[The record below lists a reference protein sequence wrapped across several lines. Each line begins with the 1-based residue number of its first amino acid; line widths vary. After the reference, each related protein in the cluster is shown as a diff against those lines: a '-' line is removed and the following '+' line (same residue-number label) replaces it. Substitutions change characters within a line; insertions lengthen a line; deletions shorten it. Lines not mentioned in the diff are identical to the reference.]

1 MARNVD
7 ASFFVDCD
15 GGQYV
20 FHGSPFSVIRNGEM
34 RINIRRDKSD
44 EWTVL
49 NYTSDLEAWGITI
62 DEQLRVWENNPS
74 LFEWV
79 DNPWFEIVCEV
90 DEAWG
95 GFEGDVYDTL
105 AEAEK
110 ECVRL
115 NNNYNDEGGK

>member
-1 MARNVD
+1 MVRNMG
-7 ASFFVDCD
+7 AGFFVDCD

-20 FHGSPFSVIRNGEM
+20 VQGSSFAVIRNGEM
-34 RINIRRDKSD
+34 RVNIRRDKSD

-49 NYTSDLEAWGITI
+49 NYTSDLEAWGITT
-62 DEQLRVWENNPS
+62 DEELRRYEGNPS
-74 LFEWV
+74 FFEWV
-79 DNPWFEIVCEV
+79 DTPWFEIVCDT
-90 DEAWG
+90 DETWG

-115 NNNYNDEGGK
+115 NKEGVK